1 MSVDTECLCLL
12 STDIKSENTWLLFLP
27 YFHVEAKTPVFVI
40 IAVFVLVLDLICL
53 LMIGQLFIF
62 HLYLS
67 TCPPSP
73 GPGWLVFSPPVHM

>member
-12 STDIKSENTWLLFLP
+12 STDINNQNTWLLFLP
-27 YFHVEAKTPVFVI
+27 YFQLKANTQQVMI
-40 IAVFVLVLDLICL
+40 IVVLVLVLDLVSL

-67 TCPPSP
+67 MCPP
-73 GPGWLVFSPPVHM
+73 LTPVPLTPVQVG